1 MCVVPAVRK
10 LRIPALSVTCEV
22 PKTNAIVLPA
32 ILEGKLAESVLIHT
46 SNESGQECRAW
57 RSEVRY
63 VVFPAAI
70 TISHKQTIAN
80 LQHVLRHSPLYILK
94 LIYRS
99 LLFVRTTVAVMEF
112 LHTGVRAW
120 QVPELDGVELDK
132 IRQYTNAPILKTGS
146 TEEAQANLSVPI
158 YVGYLLRQTIA
169 RKEVT
174 FASESEVDARLLA
187 QVDSMLADYYSI
199 QELLTLPPPLIYAE
213 TTCTFLYLYVF
224 TLPMALVS
232 LVDTGRLSDLATYVL
247 AVFLS
252 TYALLGLE
260 MVSQI
265 FDRNTCADA
274 GFFRFR

>member
-1 MCVVPAVRK
+1 MPK
-10 LRIPALSVTCEV
+10 LTPRRC
-22 PKTNAIVLPA
+22 LPL
-32 ILEGKLAESVLIHT
+32 LEGKLAECVLIHT
-46 SNESGQECRAW
+46 SNESGQESRAW
-57 RSEVRY
+57 RSEVRC
-63 VVFPAAI
+63 VAF
-70 TISHKQTIAN
+70 
-80 LQHVLRHSPLYILK
+80 LQRIPYPTPLPLRLPSYSMFCATLPYLLK

-132 IRQYTNAPILKTGS
+132 IRQYTNASNLKAGS
-146 TEEAQANLSVPI
+146 TEEAQANLSAPI
-158 YVGYLLRQTIA
+158 YVSYLLRQTIA

-174 FASESEVDARLLA
+174 VASDSEVDVRLLDL
-187 QVDSMLADYYSI
+187 VDSMLADYYSI

-213 TTCTFLYLYVF
+213 TTCTFLYLYIF
-224 TLPMALVS
+224 TLPLALAS
-232 LVDTGRLSDLATYVL
+232 LVDTGSLSDLVTYVL

-252 TYALLGLE
+252 TYALFGLE

-265 FDRNTCADA
+265 FDSNTCADA